1 METFSLGTSTIRIFS
16 MNQIIVTKVTT
27 PASDDSSKKV
37 QTQLGRKK
45 EEMEL
50 VDFFITSNL
59 ESDDKGGFTHF
70 MTRWFT
76 AHLPG
81 PKLQGSLGHPY
92 PYFQL

>member
-16 MNQIIVTKVTT
+16 MNQIIVTKVTI
-27 PASDDSSKKV
+27 PASDDSSKKSSNPAWK
-37 QTQLGRKK
+37 KK

-70 MTRWFT
+70 MTKR
-76 AHLPG
+76 
-81 PKLQGSLGHPY
+81 
-92 PYFQL
+92 